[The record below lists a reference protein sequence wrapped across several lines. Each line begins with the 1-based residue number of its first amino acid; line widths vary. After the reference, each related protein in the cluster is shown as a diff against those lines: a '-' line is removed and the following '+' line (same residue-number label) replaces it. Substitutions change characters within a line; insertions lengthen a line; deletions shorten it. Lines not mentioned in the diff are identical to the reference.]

1 MPPQKAP
8 TLHRRKRTFHLLSQ
22 PDISCATYSA
32 LIFCRQTKI
41 GRVISRSLLTQSSS
55 APSPHHMDRRIILV
69 ISRIESDPGTCRPS
83 ELAQLV
89 HLSPSRL
96 RHLFRHETGTAL
108 NQYLKSIRL
117 RQTEVLLRTTFLS
130 IKEIV
135 MQVGMTSTSNFARAF
150 KKTYGVSPTTYRLM
164 NRGVNKSGKRR
175 K

>member
-1 MPPQKAP
+1 
-8 TLHRRKRTFHLLSQ
+8 
-22 PDISCATYSA
+22 
-32 LIFCRQTKI
+32 
-41 GRVISRSLLTQSSS
+41 
-55 APSPHHMDRRIILV
+55 MDRRIIIV
-69 ISRIESDPGTCRPS
+69 TSRIESDPGTCRPS

-150 KKTYGVSPTTYRLM
+150 KKTYGVSPTT
-164 NRGVNKSGKRR
+164 
-175 K
+175 